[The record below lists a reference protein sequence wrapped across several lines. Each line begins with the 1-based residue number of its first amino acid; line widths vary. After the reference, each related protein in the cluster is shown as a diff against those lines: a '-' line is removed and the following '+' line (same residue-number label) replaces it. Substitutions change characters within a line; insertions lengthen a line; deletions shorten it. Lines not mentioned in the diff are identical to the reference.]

1 MATIQVE
8 HLSFSYP
15 SSFDP
20 IFTDVSLRLDT
31 GWKLGF
37 VGRNGR
43 GKTTFLKLLLGEYEY
58 SGSIISPA
66 PFVYF
71 PCPAAEPGRPTAEVL
86 RGIAPAAADW
96 QLERELSLLG
106 IRPDAL
112 ERPFSTLSSGERTK
126 ALLAA
131 LFLKEGNF
139 LLIDEPTNHLD
150 MEAREAVAEYLRR
163 KRGFILVSHDRY
175 FLDLCVDHIM
185 ALNRTDIEVRS
196 GNFSSWMDAF
206 CRRQEAELSQNE
218 RLKKDI
224 RRLKQSALR
233 TSMWSDQVEA
243 SKIGAADKG
252 YVGHKS
258 AKMMKRAKSIEA
270 RQEKAIEEKAG
281 LLKNLETAE
290 DLKLIPLSY
299 RSELLAS
306 FEAVSPIFHG
316 RPVCEPV
323 SFAVNRGDRIVLDGR
338 NGSGKSSLLKLL
350 LEEVSERGT
359 LLSQTVS
366 GLPSKEETQKLEHT
380 GRILVGSGLI
390 VSYVSQDTSFLKGSL
405 SEFAEKS
412 GIDETLLKA
421 ILRKL
426 DFGREQFEK
435 GMENFSGGQKKKVL
449 LAKSICEPAHLH
461 VWDEPM
467 NYIDVISRMQIEEL
481 LLRFRPTI
489 VFVEH
494 DRAFCENVA
503 TKRLWL

>member
-1 MATIQVE
+1 MSKIQAE
-8 HLSFSYP
+8 GLTFSYP
-15 SSFDP
+15 SSGDL
-20 IFTDVSLRLDT
+20 IFENVDFQIDTDWR
-31 GWKLGF
+31 LGF

-43 GKTTFLKLLLGEYEY
+43 GKTTLLRLLMGEYEY
-58 SGSIISPA
+58 GGRIQASVS
-66 PFVYF
+66 FDYF
-71 PCPAAEPGRPTAEVL
+71 PYPVQNPERMTEDILREICPEAEEWEFMKELFGL
-86 RGIAPAAADW
+86 KM
-96 QLERELSLLG
+96 RE
-106 IRPDAL
+106 DAFW
-112 ERPFSTLSSGERTK
+112 RPFETLSNGERTK

-150 MEAREAVAEYLRR
+150 MEARAAGREYLRR
-163 KRGFILVSHDRY
+163 KKGFILVSHDRY

-185 ALNRTDIEVRS
+185 AFKPDRYRGPVWKFFFLDGRV
-196 GNFSSWMDAF
+196 

-270 RQEKAIEEKAG
+270 RQEKAMEEKAG

-380 GRILVGSGLI
+380 GRILVGPGLI

-412 GIDETLLKA
+412 GI
-421 ILRKL
+421 
-426 DFGREQFEK
+426 
-435 GMENFSGGQKKKVL
+435 
-449 LAKSICEPAHLH
+449 
-461 VWDEPM
+461 
-467 NYIDVISRMQIEEL
+467 EL
-481 LLRFRPTI
+481 
-489 VFVEH
+489 
-494 DRAFCENVA
+494 
-503 TKRLWL
+503 